1 MDRAEFRLAPK
12 GPAIGFS
19 PTRPTV
25 ALLNANPFAEGIAN
39 LGAQVVAKALMDAEL
54 NVDFGFADTVVPQR
68 PLLGG
73 FVAPTRCD
81 VVAVSVPFEDTYHHV
96 PRMLRTCGIPTRA
109 AARCDGDPVVVA
121 GGMALINPMPLSP
134 FFDAMVIGE
143 GREVMVEVCREVVA
157 ARRGGVPRADLL
169 RRLAAIPHVFVP
181 ALYAFEVD
189 EHGAVVSCRRDGAAP
204 AEITPARP
212 LDMTRHPIASL
223 WTTPRACYKY
233 DDYYSVMVAMGCHL
247 KCPFCVV
254 GHVQGAESGLAMN
267 IGLSTVLELA
277 EARRA
282 QWGTGLV
289 KLFFASSFSET
300 SSIDPLDLGN
310 LLEVMYDRRFEV
322 RVGSLNVRQ
331 ADDRLLGL
339 VKALGQERV
348 TFAPET
354 GASLRPAVGKSYSK
368 DDKLY
373 YIAERAGQHG
383 LGLDLYTMI
392 GVPEERPEHVR
403 ELAQL
408 IGAVRRILPRG
419 SSLEVSVNPA
429 FAKAQTPY
437 ERYATLRPE
446 EVRRRFA
453 LLCSALPDGEDGIG
467 WVSVIDD
474 PMCYYQPILALGG
487 AELADVLEEVG
498 ARFRPREDDWRAAMR
513 RLGGDDRYFRSRERD
528 ETLPWQHITYNSHE
542 RLSLRLQ
549 GYRRRANRTAVPAGV
564 TAGAPAASGPGD
576 E

>member
-1 MDRAEFRLAPK
+1 MDKPEFHLTPK
-12 GPAIGFS
+12 GPPIGFD
-19 PTRPTV
+19 PARPTV

-39 LGAQVVAKALMDAEL
+39 LGAQVVAKGLMDGGF
-54 NVDFGFADTVVPQR
+54 NVEFGFADTVVARR

-73 FVAPTRCD
+73 FIPPGRCD
-81 VVAVSVPFEDTYHHV
+81 VIAVSVPFEDTYHHV
-96 PRMLRTCGIPTRA
+96 PRMLATCGISTRA
-109 AARCDGDPVVVA
+109 AARGDGDPVVVA

-143 GREVMVEVCREVVA
+143 GREVIVAVCREVVA
-157 ARRGGVPRADLL
+157 ARRAGLSRADLL

-181 ALYAFEVD
+181 ALYAFDVD
-189 EHGAVVSCRRDGAAP
+189 ANGSVVSCQRDAAAP

-212 LDMTRHPIASL
+212 LDMNRHPIASL

-233 DDYYSVMVAMGCHL
+233 DDYYSIMVAMGCHL

-254 GHVQGAESGLAMN
+254 GHAQGAESGLAMN

-277 EARRA
+277 EVRRA
-282 QWGTGLV
+282 EWDTNLV

-300 SSIDPLDLGN
+300 SSIDPLDLAN
-310 LLEVMYDRRFEV
+310 LLEAMYDRGFEV

-331 ADDRLLGL
+331 ADDRLLAL
-339 VKALGQERV
+339 VKALGQGRV

-354 GASLRPAVGKSYSK
+354 GATLRPAVGKSYSK
-368 DDKLY
+368 DDKLF
-373 YIAERAGQHG
+373 YIAERAGAHG
-383 LGLDLYTMI
+383 LGLDLYTMV

-403 ELAQL
+403 ELAGL
-408 IGAVRRILPRG
+408 IGTVRRVLPPT
-419 SSLEVSVNPA
+419 SSLEVSMNPA

-446 EVRRRFA
+446 VVRERFA
-453 LLCSALPDGEDGIG
+453 LLRAALPHGEDGIE

-487 AELADVLEEVG
+487 AELADVLEEVS
-498 ARFRPREDDWRAAMR
+498 ARFRPREDEWRAAVR
-513 RLGGDDRYFRSRERD
+513 RHVGGDDRYFRPRARD
-528 ETLPWQHITYNSHE
+528 ETLPWQHITYNAHE
-542 RLSLRLQ
+542 RLSLRLA
-549 GYRRRANRTAVPAGV
+549 GHRRRANRDEVPVG
-564 TAGAPAASGPGD
+564 GGGD
-576 E
+576 A

>member
-1 MDRAEFRLAPK
+1 MDTAQFRLTPK
-12 GPAIGFS
+12 GPPIGFD
-19 PTRPTV
+19 PGRPTI

-39 LGAQVVAKALMDAEL
+39 LGAQVVAKSLMDDGF
-54 NVDFGFADTVVPQR
+54 NVEFGFADTVVAQR

-73 FVAPTRCD
+73 FIAPTQCD
-81 VVAVSVPFEDTYHHV
+81 VIAVSVPFEDTYHHV
-96 PRMLRTCGIPTRA
+96 PRMLRTCGIATRA
-109 AARCDGDPVVVA
+109 AARGDGDPIVVA
-121 GGMALINPMPLSP
+121 GGMALINPMPLAP
-134 FFDAMVIGE
+134 FFDAMIIGE
-143 GREVMVEVCREVVA
+143 GRETVVAVCHEVVDA
-157 ARRGGVPRADLL
+157 LRAGLPRDVLL

-189 EHGAVVSCRRDGAAP
+189 PNGSVVSCHRDDAAP

-233 DDYYSVMVAMGCHL
+233 DDYYSIMVAMGCHL

-254 GHVQGAESGLAMN
+254 GHVQGAEGGLAMN
-267 IGLSTVLELA
+267 IGLGTVLELA

-282 QWGTGLV
+282 EWATNLV

-300 SSIDPLDLGN
+300 SSIDPLDLSN
-310 LLEVMYDRRFEV
+310 LLEVMYDRGFEV

-354 GASLRPAVGKSYSK
+354 GATLRPAVGKSYSK
-368 DDKLY
+368 DDKLF
-373 YIAERAGQHG
+373 YIAERAGEQG
-383 LGLDLYTMI
+383 LGLDLYTMV
-392 GVPEERPEHVR
+392 GVPEEQPEHVR

-408 IGAVRRILPRG
+408 IGTVRHVLPPA
-419 SSLEVSVNPA
+419 SSLEVSINPA

-446 EVRRRFA
+446 EVRVRFA
-453 LLCSALPDGEDGIG
+453 LLRSALPDGEDGIE

-487 AELADVLEEVG
+487 PELADVLEDVSV
-498 ARFRPREDDWRAAMR
+498 RFRPREDDWRAAVDR
-513 RLGGDDRYFRSRERD
+513 HVGGDDRYFRSRDPD
-528 ETLPWQHITYNSHE
+528 ETLPWQHITYNPHE
-542 RLSLRLQ
+542 RLSLRLL
-549 GYRRRANRTAVPAGV
+549 GYRRRANRSELPVGPAGDH
-564 TAGAPAASGPGD
+564 A
-576 E
+576 